1 MTSRLSRNIR
11 KQENEYNLAQSKL
24 QLVLSNASSSASR
37 ASYSYV
43 ILFSS
48 AYQRQDWIDLIDKT
62 KQELVQRSSTL
73 LDPVNTHHQRLTES
87 LIQKRLE
94 FVKPIAAEPAPGDA
108 SIVVQ
113 PSKTYSGTLNI
124 TIHSL
129 HGSSLCNPLQRT
141 ASAASARSNQYQ
153 FYVAV
158 EIDSYNTFYPYAQTG
173 KQAMQQQDSVE
184 FRGEVGLSRRK
195 SRPRPWSNRC
205 AFPFKVFQVEVEH
218 SLAFRLLI
226 YRIDISPSTTENN
239 QQQQRAQCIGKF
251 HRNVSASRHFT
262 SETRRHY
269 FVQIETALSD
279 CQRQSSGILPIESP
293 SSDLKLRISLK
304 YSKREGTFKRQGSK
318 RNLAV
323 FGKSIEQLTSSANGL

>member
-24 QLVLSNASSSASR
+24 QLVLSNASSSTSR

-43 ILFSS
+43 ILYSS

-129 HGSSLCNPLQRT
+129 HGSSLCNPVQRT
-141 ASAASARSNQYQ
+141 ASAASAKSNQYQ

-173 KQAMQQQDSVE
+173 KQAMQQQDLVE
-184 FRGEVGLSRRK
+184 FRGEVG
-195 SRPRPWSNRC
+195 
-205 AFPFKVFQVEVEH
+205 
-218 SLAFRLLI
+218 
-226 YRIDISPSTTENN
+226 
-239 QQQQRAQCIGKF
+239 
-251 HRNVSASRHFT
+251 
-262 SETRRHY
+262 
-269 FVQIETALSD
+269 
-279 CQRQSSGILPIESP
+279 SS
-293 SSDLKLRISLK
+293 
-304 YSKREGTFKRQGSK
+304 
-318 RNLAV
+318 
-323 FGKSIEQLTSSANGL
+323 